1 MDSESQ
7 SQNVETRKKMVPKR
21 KNKFAAKKQG
31 EAETQVDDAQ
41 VHTEVQANVGGAQSQ
56 TQASVVQAIYS
67 STQPTSPKWTKNK
80 IAASRLM
87 GSP

>member
-7 SQNVETRKKMVPKR
+7 SHNVETKKKMVPKR

-41 VHTEVQANVGGAQSQ
+41 VHTEVQAML
-56 TQASVVQAIYS
+56 VVLNLRLKLLLLKQF
-67 STQPTSPKWTKNK
+67 KNK

-87 GSP
+87 GSL